1 MSQHPLVRRST
12 QVIACT
18 SGALLVLTACGGDGG
33 GENSATSGELRTF
46 TYEDTIDP
54 GIIEPF
60 TSANAD
66 LELKTAIFDSVDEG
80 AAKLNAGF
88 STDVVEV
95 CLDEAKP
102 LTEDKLLAPID
113 TSKLSNWESLDPTF
127 REAKGVVVDGE
138 VTMVIASAGPH
149 GMIYSNDAVPG
160 GIDSYTALFDPVYR
174 GNVAMDNGWLTGLGV
189 TGLASGV
196 KEPLEMTDEQIGQM
210 KAKIQTAMADGQFR
224 TLAEG
229 DSDMSNLFKSGEV
242 IVANGGRGTAEAINA
257 NGGNVTWVAPKE
269 GTMSWMCGFGI
280 SADAANIDAA
290 YAFIDYYI
298 SPEAQGAVGD
308 LGYVITNP
316 KGLPEVAEEF
326 QKTAN
331 PSDLEGTIPQ
341 FEPDNADVWRA
352 AWQEIEAGG

>member
-1 MSQHPLVRRST
+1 MTQHPMIRRYT
-12 QVIACT
+12 RAAACA
-18 SGALLVLTACGGDGG
+18 SGALLVLTACGGGG
-33 GENSATSGELRTF
+33 SENSATGGELRTF

-60 TSANAD
+60 TSANPD
-66 LELKTAIFDSVDEG
+66 LDLKTATFESVDEG

-102 LTEDKLLAPID
+102 LHQDKLLAPID
-113 TSKLSNWESLDPTF
+113 TSKLTNWESLDPIF
-127 REAKGVVVDGE
+127 REAHGVVIDGD

-149 GMIYSNDAVPG
+149 GMIYDNDAVPG
-160 GIDSYTALFDPVYR
+160 GIDSYTALFDPAYR
-174 GNVAMDNGWLTGLGV
+174 GKVAMDNGWLTGLGV
-189 TGLASGV
+189 TGLASGITN
-196 KEPLEMTDEQIGQM
+196 PLEMTDEQIGQM
-210 KAKIQTAMADGQFR
+210 KAKIQSAMADGQFR

-242 IVANGGRGTAEAINA
+242 IVANGGRGTAEMINA

-269 GTMSWMCGFGI
+269 GTMSWMCGLGI
-280 SADAANIDAA
+280 SANAANVDAA
-290 YAFIDYYI
+290 YSFIDYYI
-298 SPEAQGAVGD
+298 SPTAQGAIGD
-308 LGYVITNP
+308 LGYVISNP
-316 KGLPEVAEEF
+316 KGLPEVAEEY

-331 PSDLEGTIPQ
+331 PADLEGTIPQ
-341 FEPDNADVWRA
+341 FEPDNADVWRS

>member
-1 MSQHPLVRRST
+1 MTQHPLFRRCT
-12 QVIACT
+12 RAVACA
-18 SGALLVLTACGGDGG
+18 SGALLVLTACGGGD
-33 GENSATSGELRTF
+33 GENTATAGELRTF

-54 GIIEPF
+54 GIIGPF
-60 TSANAD
+60 TSENPD
-66 LELKTAIFDSVDEG
+66 LELKTATFDSVDEG

-102 LTEDKLLAPID
+102 LHQDQLLAPID
-113 TSKLSNWESLDPTF
+113 TSRLTNWESLDPTF
-127 REAKGVVVDGE
+127 REANGVVIDGD

-149 GMIYSNDAVPG
+149 GMLYDNNAIPG
-160 GIDSYTALFDPVYR
+160 GIDSYTALFDPAYR
-174 GNVAMDNGWLTGLGV
+174 GKVALDNGWLTALADAA
-189 TGLASGV
+189 LASGITD
-196 KEPLEMTDEQIGQM
+196 PLEMTDDQIEQM
-210 KAKIQTAMADGQFR
+210 KDKIRAAMADGQFR

-242 IVANGGRGTAEAINA
+242 ILADGGRGTAEMINA

-269 GTMSWMCGFGI
+269 GTLSWMCGLGI
-280 SADAANIDAA
+280 SADAANVDAA
-290 YAFIDYYI
+290 YAFLDYYI
-298 SPEAQGAVGD
+298 SPRAQGAIGD

-316 KGLPEVAEEF
+316 KGLPEVSAEF

-341 FEPDNADVWRA
+341 FEPDNADVWRS
-352 AWQEIEAGG
+352 AWQEIEAGA

>member
-1 MSQHPLVRRST
+1 MSHNPLIRRYMQT
-12 QVIACT
+12 VACA
-18 SGALLVLTACGGDGG
+18 SGTLLLLTACGGGG
-33 GENSATSGELRTF
+33 GENTATGGELRTF

-60 TSANAD
+60 TSENPD
-66 LELKTAIFDSVDEG
+66 LELKTATFDSVDEG

-102 LTEDKLLAPID
+102 LHQDKLLAPID
-113 TSKLSNWESLDPTF
+113 TSKLTNWESLDPTF
-127 REAKGVVVDGE
+127 REATGVVIDGD

-149 GMIYSNDAVPG
+149 GMLYDNNAIPG
-160 GIDSYTALFDPVYR
+160 GVDSYAALFDPAYR
-174 GNVAMDNGWLTGLGV
+174 GKVALDNGWLTALAD
-189 TGLASGV
+189 TALASGITD
-196 KEPLEMTDEQIGQM
+196 PLEMTDEQIVQM
-210 KAKIQTAMADGQFR
+210 KDKIKAAMADGQFR

-242 IVANGGRGTAEAINA
+242 ILADGGRGTAEMINA

-269 GTMSWMCGFGI
+269 GTLSWMCGLGI
-280 SADAANIDAA
+280 SADAANVDAA

-298 SPEAQGAVGD
+298 SPRAQGAIGD

-316 KGLPEVAEEF
+316 NGRPEVAEEY

-341 FEPDNADVWRA
+341 FEPDNADVWRS